1 MESKPK
7 KFKSVLGDR
16 FSEDEDALGVG
27 APIPDDVRGIWDDER
42 VGGRDLDDDVD
53 MDDDFIDDDLE
64 EDGIGDLGEE
74 EREERRKER
83 LRIERERRKVLGR
96 PDMVGI
102 DAT

>member
-1 MESKPK
+1 MEP
-7 KFKSVLGDR
+7 
-16 FSEDEDALGVG
+16 
-27 APIPDDVRGIWDDER
+27 PTTDDVRGIWDDER
-42 VGGRDLDDDVD
+42 TGGRDLDDDAD

-96 PDMVGI
+96 PDMIGI
-102 DAT
+102 DAR